1 MFNSITITDVG
12 GLVGICGAL
21 LGGNAWLTSL
31 LIDRK
36 LRALNGVY
44 VPVGECVL
52 RTAGAQKEIQLI
64 QHGAREACERID
76 ELVKII
82 ASRTAEAIMR
92 DQEILTGIGALLAR
106 K

>member
-1 MFNSITITDVG
+1 MLDSITITDVG
-12 GLVGICGAL
+12 GLVGIGGAL
-21 LGGNAWLTSL
+21 LAGNAWLTSL

-36 LRALNGVY
+36 LEALNGVY

-52 RTAGAQKEIQLI
+52 RTAGAQKEIQLT
-64 QHGAREACERID
+64 QDDVRAACERID

-82 ASRTAEAIMR
+82 ASRAAEAIMR
-92 DQEILTGIGALLAR
+92 DREILNGIGTLLER